1 MTRLVDRDR
10 SLEELERDR
19 WPAPTAG
26 ASRLVATV
34 HALRRRPIGRL
45 TVEDMRLLIGQNL
58 GLGHLLPL
66 ALEVLRVDPMAEG
79 DLYEGDLLSAVVT
92 RSPAVWNEWPEL
104 GRELGAIVSELT
116 GLSPSLTRETAS
128 FLARRMSGAPGA
140 ITPHTRVAA
149 RGGAVPATLRGGR
162 ASGGDSQH

>member
-1 MTRLVDRDR
+1 
-10 SLEELERDR
+10 
-19 WPAPTAG
+19 
-26 ASRLVATV
+26 
-34 HALRRRPIGRL
+34 
-45 TVEDMRLLIGQNL
+45 MRLLVGQNV

-128 FLARRMSGAPGA
+128 FLARQMSGAAGA
-140 ITPHTRVAA
+140 TTPHTRVAA

-162 ASGGDSQH
+162 ASGGASQH